1 MCIIATMV
9 NEDLEKQI
17 PTESNLEQTE
27 EVLQRQASVPGQK
40 RDDEL
45 VHNFPQTAS
54 LAQMLKG
61 LKFPADKKAI
71 TQFVEEHHS
80 KEPETREV
88 LRLIEKIPEQRQYN
102 NVFEVAEAAKLIDIS
117 FS

>member
-1 MCIIATMV
+1 MADK
-9 NEDLEKQI
+9 DLETQI

-27 EVLQRQASVPGQK
+27 EVLQRQASIQGQK

-54 LAQMLKG
+54 LAQALKG

-71 TQFVEEHHS
+71 IRFVEEHHS
-80 KEPETREV
+80 KGSEIREV
-88 LRLIEKIPEQRQYN
+88 LNLIQKIPDQRQYHN
-102 NVFEVAEAAKLIDIS
+102 LFEVAEAAKLVDSS